1 MSTATVDPLVGQ
13 LLDGRYR
20 VTRRLARGGMATVYT
35 ALDTRLNRE
44 VALKVMHP
52 GLAEDKDFVNRFIR
66 EAHAAAR
73 LSHPAAVAVY
83 DQSADS
89 GHVFIAM
96 EYVAGRTLRDWLRDR
111 GRLTPRETFAVLEPV
126 LAALAAAHAAGLVHR
141 DVKPENVL
149 IADDGRVKVADFGLA
164 RAVSQATSTGALI
177 GTVAY
182 LAPEQVERGVADQR
196 SDVYAAGILL
206 YECLTGFQPHGGDT
220 PIQVAYQHVNAD
232 VPAPSLIRPS
242 LSPRL
247 DHLVARST
255 CRNPAGRPADAAA
268 FLGELLA
275 VRRALSPAEL
285 DDTNGARAAYAETV
299 VVSREPA
306 PSHRATPPVPPLP
319 PNSMN
324 TVGPGPVRPAPA
336 QYTAPIPRASTPF
349 PTRPLF
355 SPGRLARRR
364 NRGRAALVVVLAL
377 AVAMGLVGW
386 RVASGNSLN
395 APSLIN
401 LSLTEAQARADQA
414 GLHVTPSGT
423 TFSENVKAGEV
434 VSTDPAPGHRV
445 AKHGTITVLL
455 SKGPERFSVPTVSG
469 KSVADAKAAL
479 AGASLAV
486 AGDQK
491 HDYSDSVPSGSVI
504 GTDPAAGTNLKRD
517 AVVTLVVSDGGAP
530 VKVPRLIGQSIDQAT
545 KSLAKLGLKVVF
557 DDTDFDPSG
566 DVLNQDPAP
575 GTRLAR
581 GDTVHLQGSGAMVT
595 VPNVVGM
602 SRQQAE
608 QTLQSQG
615 LQADDQGF
623 GFFCNTVNEQDE
635 PAGSRVERGSRVGIS
650 C

>member
-1 MSTATVDPLVGQ
+1 MSTAPNPRSGQVSTDDPLVGQ

-52 GLAEDKDFVNRFIR
+52 GLAEDREFVNRFIR

-164 RAVSQATSTGALI
+164 RAVSQATSTGQLI

-196 SDVYAAGILL
+196 SDVYSAGILL
-206 YECLTGFQPHGGDT
+206 YECLTGFQPHGGET

-242 LSPRL
+242 LSVSL

-255 CRNPAGRPADAAA
+255 CRNPAGRPPDAGA
-268 FLGELLA
+268 FLGELLN
-275 VRRALSPAEL
+275 VRRAMSPGEL
-285 DDTNGARAAYAETV
+285 DDTNGAQAAYAPTV
-299 VVSREPA
+299 VVPRGT
-306 PSHRATPPVPPLP
+306 HRAPAAPMPPLP
-319 PNSMN
+319 P
-324 TVGPGPVRPAPA
+324 PPPP
-336 QYTAPIPRASTPF
+336 QYTAQIPQPSTPF

-355 SPGRLARRR
+355 SPGALARRR
-364 NRGRAALVVVLAL
+364 NRGRALLVVLLAL

-386 RVASGNSLN
+386 RVASSNSLD

-401 LSLTEAQARADQA
+401 LSQAEAQTKAKQA
-414 GLHVTPSGT
+414 GLTVTFNGQA
-423 TFSENVKAGEV
+423 FSENVKAGEV
-434 VSTDPAPGHRV
+434 VSTDPSPGHHV
-445 AKHGTITVLL
+445 AKHGTINAVL
-455 SKGPERFSVPTVSG
+455 SKGPERFSVPSVSG
-469 KSVADAKAAL
+469 KSVTDAKAAL
-479 AGASLAV
+479 AAAHLAV
-486 AGDQK
+486 ASEQR
-491 HDYSDSVPSGSVI
+491 HDYSDSVPVGSVM
-504 GTDPAAGTNLKRD
+504 GTDPAAGTGLKRD
-517 AVVTLVVSDGGAP
+517 AVVTLVISDGGAP
-530 VKVPRLIGQSIDQAT
+530 VKVPRLIGHSIDEAT

-575 GTRLAR
+575 GTRVAR
-581 GDTVHLQGSGAMVT
+581 GDTVHLQGSGAMIT

-608 QTLQSQG
+608 QTLESQG
-615 LQADDQGF
+615 LQPDDEGF
-623 GFFCNTVNEQDE
+623 GFFCNTVNEQD
-635 PAGSRVERGSRVGIS
+635 PQPGNRVERGSRVDIS

>member
-1 MSTATVDPLVGQ
+1 
-13 LLDGRYR
+13 
-20 VTRRLARGGMATVYT
+20 MATVYT

-126 LAALAAAHAAGLVHR
+126 LAALAAAHQAGLVHR

-164 RAVSQATSTGALI
+164 RAVSNATTTGQLI

-196 SDVYAAGILL
+196 SDVYSAGILL
-206 YECLTGFQPHGGDT
+206 YECLTGFQPHGGET

-242 LSPRL
+242 LSPSL
-247 DHLVARST
+247 DRLVARAT
-255 CRNPAGRPADAAA
+255 CRNPAGRPPDAGA

-285 DDTNGARAAYAETV
+285 DDTTGAQAAYAPTV
-299 VVSREPA
+299 VVPREPA
-306 PSHRATPPVPPLP
+306 PRSHRLNPPPPPMPTP
-319 PNSMN
+319 
-324 TVGPGPVRPAPA
+324 GPGPVRPAPA
-336 QYTAPIPRASTPF
+336 QYTAQIPRPSTPF

-364 NRGRAALVVVLAL
+364 NRGRAALMVVLAL

-386 RVASGNSLN
+386 RVAAGNSVD

-401 LSLTEAQARADQA
+401 LSRADALTKAGQA
-414 GLHVTPSGT
+414 GLHLTFAGDA
-423 TFSENVKAGEV
+423 FSENVKAGQV

-445 AKHGTITVLL
+445 AKHGTITVVL
-455 SKGPERFSVPTVSG
+455 SKGPERFSVPAVSG

-479 AGASLAV
+479 ADANLTTGN
-486 AGDQK
+486 DQK
-491 HDYSDSVPSGSVI
+491 HDYSDSVPVGSVM
-504 GTDPAAGTNLKRD
+504 GTDPAAGTALKRD
-517 AVVTLVVSDGGAP
+517 AVVTLVISDGGAP
-530 VKVPRLIGQSIDQAT
+530 VKVPRLIGHSIDQAT

-557 DDTDFDPSG
+557 DNTDFDPSG

-575 GTRLAR
+575 GTRVAR

-595 VPNVVGM
+595 VPNVIGM
-602 SRQQAE
+602 NRQQAE

-615 LQADDQGF
+615 LQPDDQGF
-623 GFFCNTVNEQDE
+623 GFFCNTVNDQDQ
-635 PAGSRVERGSRVGIS
+635 PAGSRVPRGSPVGIS

>member
-1 MSTATVDPLVGQ
+1 MTAVDPLVGQ
-13 LLDGRYR
+13 VLDGRYR

-52 GLAEDKDFVNRFIR
+52 GLAEDRDFVNRFIR

-111 GRLTPRETFAVLEPV
+111 GRLTPRETFAVMEPV
-126 LAALAAAHAAGLVHR
+126 LAALAAAHQAGLVHR

-164 RAVSQATSTGALI
+164 RAVSAATSTGALI

-196 SDVYAAGILL
+196 TDVYSAGILL
-206 YECLTGFQPHGGDT
+206 YECLTGFQPHGGET
-220 PIQVAYQHVNAD
+220 PIQIAYQHVNAD
-232 VPAPSLIRPS
+232 VPPPSAIRPS
-242 LSPRL
+242 LPPSL
-247 DHLVARST
+247 DNLVVRAT
-255 CRNPAGRPADAAA
+255 CRNPAGRPADAGA
-268 FLGELLA
+268 FLGELLT

-285 DDTNGARAAYAETV
+285 DDTEAAEASYAPTV
-299 VVSREPA
+299 VVPRGT
-306 PSHRATPPVPPLP
+306 HRVPPMPLP
-319 PNSMN
+319 P
-324 TVGPGPVRPAPA
+324 VEP
-336 QYTAPIPRASTPF
+336 QYTAQIPTPSTPF

-364 NRGRAALVVVLAL
+364 NRGRAALIVLLAL
-377 AVAMGLVGW
+377 AVTMGLVGW
-386 RVASGNSLN
+386 RLASGSSVS

-401 LSLTEAQARADQA
+401 LTLAEAQTRADQA
-414 GLHVTPSGT
+414 GLHVTSSGT

-434 VSTDPAPGHRV
+434 VSTDPAAGHRV
-445 AKHGTITVLL
+445 AKHGTITVVL
-455 SKGPERFSVPTVSG
+455 SKGPERLSVPTVSG
-469 KSVADAKAAL
+469 KSVADATAAL
-479 AGASLAV
+479 TGAHLSV
-486 AGDQK
+486 ANQQR
-491 HDYSDSVPSGSVI
+491 HDYSVSVSPGSVM
-504 GTDPAAGTNLKRD
+504 GTDPAAGTALKPN
-517 AVVTLVVSDGGAP
+517 AVVTLIISDGGQP
-530 VKVPRLIGQSIDQAT
+530 VKVPSLVGRSIDEAT
-545 KSLAKLGLKVVF
+545 KALAKLGLKVAF
-557 DDTDFDPSG
+557 DNTDFDPSG
-566 DVLNQDPAP
+566 DVLAQDPEP
-575 GTRLAR
+575 GTKISR

-602 SRQQAE
+602 SRQQAI
-608 QTLQSQG
+608 QTLQAQG

-623 GFFCNTVNEQDE
+623 GFFCNTVNQQDQ
-635 PAGSRVERGSRVGIS
+635 PAGSRVARGSQVGIS